1 MELNE
6 RDLYF
11 ASKSIM
17 ALRPSI
23 EEGWPH
29 QYIFPILTFSEQ
41 DMKNAVLIFAKR
53 FNLTPGQ
60 LELLRFIQHVHRFH
74 TRVMNYSK
82 LWQNHGSLEGPL
94 FVFIYMDDYE
104 DQTNWDYMFLTK
116 ENVAK
121 APIDEIDRMRITEE
135 IDRSSSERMKVNF
148 LFTSKSEQFPDQKFL
163 MEVWT
168 VLPTDENERFVTD
181 TANTFNDLFVSSEQ
195 KPFYINSQSDIINK
209 LVSIKRGDILRVG
222 LEQQS
227 VRKDLTPAQFDYNQF
242 LVRIWEMLRV
252 SESEGTAAGLRADDE
267 NAVLAVFRMHDGEVG
282 EPYRSTYGP
291 IIRLT
296 LPIAQDYLDQLE
308 NEVPPENQDEQWLLE
323 YEIKLYKRFIDT
335 INERNNKG
343 MHYMFM
349 HEEWTNTHDIPF
361 FCIIEID
368 EEGDGN
374 ERAD

>member
-29 QYIFPILTFSEQ
+29 PYIFPILTFSEQ
-41 DMKNAVLIFAKR
+41 DMKNAISIFAKR
-53 FNLTPGQ
+53 FNLTHGQ

-121 APIDEIDRMRITEE
+121 APIDEVDRMRITEE
-135 IDRSSSERMKVNF
+135 MDRSSSERMKVNF
-148 LFTSKSEQFPDQKFL
+148 LFTSKSERFPEQKFL
-163 MEVWT
+163 MEVWS

-181 TANTFNDLFVSSEQ
+181 TASTFNDLFVSCEQEPFNLNSHSE
-195 KPFYINSQSDIINK
+195 IIKK
-209 LVSIKRGDILRVG
+209 LVSIDRGDLLRVG
-222 LEQQS
+222 LERQT
-227 VRKDLTPAQFDYNQF
+227 VRRDLTPAQFDYNQF
-242 LVRIWEMLRV
+242 LVRISEMLRV
-252 SESEGTAAGLRADDE
+252 SESEGTAAGLRADEE
-267 NAVLAVFRMHDGEVG
+267 NAVLAVFRMHDGEAG
-282 EPYRSTYGP
+282 EPYQSTYGP

-296 LPIAQDYLDQLE
+296 LPIAQEYLNQLE
-308 NEVPPENQDEQWLLE
+308 NEELPENQEEQLLLE
-323 YEIKLYKRFIDT
+323 YEIKLYKRFIDV
-335 INERNNKG
+335 IHERNNTG

-349 HEEWTNTHDIPF
+349 HDEWTNTHDIPF
-361 FCIIEID
+361 FCLIEID
-368 EEGDGN
+368 EEGDED
-374 ERAD
+374 ER